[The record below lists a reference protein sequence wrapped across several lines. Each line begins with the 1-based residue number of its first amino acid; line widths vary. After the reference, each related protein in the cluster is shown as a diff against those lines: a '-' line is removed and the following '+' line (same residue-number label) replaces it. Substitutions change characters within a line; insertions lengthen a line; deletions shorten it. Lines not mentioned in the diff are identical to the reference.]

1 MHNNL
6 TKLSKA
12 FASHLAMVTIAA
24 IALPAAAFQPLITDD
39 TGTQGS
45 GGNQLELSISEDRAR
60 TAGITDRTLT
70 VPIGY
75 TRGLIDSLDIFAG
88 FGYAR
93 IRSGTPGGDASGG
106 GNPSIGAKW
115 RFYESEDGNTS
126 FALKPELFLPVSAE
140 REGAGLGTGEISG
153 ALTFIL
159 SQNVPFGSVHL
170 NASVGRDR
178 YRDALASPDV
188 TTARASIAPVW
199 DLSEQWKLA
208 LDLGTESARAG
219 GSSVRANFVEL
230 GAIYSASKALDFAFG
245 IVSSSDNAS
254 PRTTTR
260 SAIAGITWRFQ

>member
-1 MHNNL
+1 M
-6 TKLSKA
+6 
-12 FASHLAMVTIAA
+12 
-24 IALPAAAFQPLITDD
+24 
-39 TGTQGS
+39 
-45 GGNQLELSISEDRAR
+45 
-60 TAGITDRTLT
+60 
-70 VPIGY
+70 PIGY

-126 FALKPELFLPVSAE
+126 FAVKPEFFLPVSAE
-140 REGAGLGTGEISG
+140 REGAGLGTGELSG
-153 ALTFIL
+153 ALTLIL
-159 SQNVPFGSVHL
+159 SQNVPFGSVHI

-178 YRDALASPDV
+178 CHDALANRDA
-188 TTARASIAPVW
+188 TTARVSIAPVW

-208 LDLGTESARAG
+208 LDLGAESARAG

-230 GAIYSASKALDFAFG
+230 GAIYSASKALDLAFG

-254 PRTTTR
+254 PRTTTH